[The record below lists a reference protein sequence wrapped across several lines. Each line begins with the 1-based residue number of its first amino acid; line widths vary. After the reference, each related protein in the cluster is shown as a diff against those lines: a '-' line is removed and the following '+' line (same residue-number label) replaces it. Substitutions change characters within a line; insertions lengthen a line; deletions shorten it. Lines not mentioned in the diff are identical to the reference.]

1 MVTITKKA
9 VPTLLCKYVFVSIY
23 VPAAKGMIGL
33 MLCMI
38 CAMARCN
45 ITVYGIS
52 FPWTYVDR
60 GISPEDL
67 SPELKDPYL

>member
-1 MVTITKKA
+1 MKRGRDKKLKNMQ
-9 VPTLLCKYVFVSIY
+9 TYF
-23 VPAAKGMIGL
+23 MIGL
-33 MLCMI
+33 PNYGLLRVFRKLTTLEVDQM
-38 CAMARCN
+38 
-45 ITVYGIS
+45 VYGIS

>member
-1 MVTITKKA
+1 MAFETK
-9 VPTLLCKYVFVSIY
+9 VFAT
-23 VPAAKGMIGL
+23 PASESEVAL
-33 MLCMI
+33 Q
-38 CAMARCN
+38 N
-45 ITVYGIS
+45 WVYGIS

>member
-1 MVTITKKA
+1 MFHLLQRFFLKFLNWATDILKPWFSTFK
-9 VPTLLCKYVFVSIY
+9 PQSFTLKIF
-23 VPAAKGMIGL
+23 
-33 MLCMI
+33 
-38 CAMARCN
+38 N
-45 ITVYGIS
+45 TVYGIS